1 MKDKIKIISNM
12 AFEAIDSDGNGFLE
26 KIELAEVLRSVANDM
41 GVP

>member
-12 AFEAIDSDGNGFLE
+12 AFEAIDADGNGFLE